1 MRGGEDGRVARRTL
15 LLSTA
20 AIGAAVGA
28 AQAQGDAF
36 PTRPIRLIVPFAPG
50 GGTDILARVIA
61 TKLGESL
68 GQSVVVEN
76 RAGASGA
83 IGTAAVARARP
94 DGYTLLFTSSPAL
107 VVLPA
112 LQPPP
117 PYDAERELAPIAT
130 LARQAI
136 LFVVP
141 SASPYRSLSDLVR
154 ANLGR
159 PLTYG
164 TPGVGTDPHLAG
176 VALAGAARVLLTHV
190 PYRGGGPALNGLLT
204 GEVDFL
210 PALTGV
216 AKPVLDD
223 GRARALATT
232 NARRHADLPNVPTT
246 AELGYPS
253 VDLVPWWGV
262 FAPAGLDLA
271 TAQRIS
277 DAVATMARDPD
288 WTRRL
293 DSFSIEPVY
302 LRPEETTAEVA
313 RQLSGWRLRLSGR
326 VLE

>member
-1 MRGGEDGRVARRTL
+1 MRGGAAGRAPRRAIL
-15 LLSTA
+15 LATA
-20 AIGAAVGA
+20 AAGAAR
-28 AQAQGDAF
+28 AQGDAY
-36 PTRPIRLIVPFAPG
+36 PSRPIRLIVPFAPG

-94 DGYTLLFTSSPAL
+94 DGYTLLFTSSPAI

-117 PYDAERELAPIAT
+117 PYDAERELTPIAT

-141 SASPYRSLSDLVR
+141 SASPYRALSDLVR
-154 ANLGR
+154 PNPTR

-176 VALAGAARVLLTHV
+176 VALADAARVTLTHV

-216 AKPVLDD
+216 AKPVLED

-232 NARRHADLPNVPTT
+232 NPQRHADLANVPTT
-246 AELGYPS
+246 SELGFAS

-262 FAPAGLDLA
+262 FAPAGLEPVV
-271 TAQRIS
+271 AQRLT
-277 DAVATMARDPD
+277 DAVGRMARDPE

-293 DSFSIEPVY
+293 DGFSIEPAY
-302 LRPEETTAEVA
+302 LGTAETSAEVA
-313 RQLSGWRLRLSGR
+313 RQLEGWRTRLSGR
-326 VLE
+326 SLE